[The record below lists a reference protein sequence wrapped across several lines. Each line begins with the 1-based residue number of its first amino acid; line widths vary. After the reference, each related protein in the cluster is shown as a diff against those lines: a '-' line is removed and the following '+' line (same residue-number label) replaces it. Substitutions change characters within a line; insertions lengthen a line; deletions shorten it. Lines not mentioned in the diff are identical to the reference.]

1 MQLEFMLILLGVFLG
16 IFLDMVYR
24 ALFKGKKAKKQ
35 NNSKQVNQLVDTT
48 LEEDDWESESEEG
61 EDGFVRNSVPAP
73 VEEAELFANY
83 PISNI
88 K

>member
-1 MQLEFMLILLGVFLG
+1 M
-16 IFLDMVYR
+16 
-24 ALFKGKKAKKQ
+24 
-35 NNSKQVNQLVDTT
+35 DTS
-48 LEEDDWESESEEG
+48 LEEEDWESESEEAD
-61 EDGFVRNSVPAP
+61 EGFVRNSVAAP